1 MQIDALIE
9 QYVGI
14 KNQRSQLAAQD
25 KELSQQATKLQA
37 DIMHAMSE
45 AGTYKAATAG
55 GHSVSMVKK
64 VHPAIVDWTEFYNYV
79 AETGNFD
86 LLQKRLSAPAFRD
99 RWDAGTPI
107 PGAGSTEVW
116 ELSISQSRK

>member
-1 MQIDALIE
+1 MQIDTLIQ
-9 QYVGI
+9 QYIDI
-14 KNQRSQLAAQD
+14 KNERAALATKD
-25 KELSQQATKLQA
+25 KELSQQGSKLQA

-45 AGTYKAATAG
+45 AGTYKAATAD

-64 VHPAIVDWTEFYNYV
+64 THPAIIDWAQFYEYV
-79 AETGNFD
+79 AETKNFD

-107 PGAGSTEVW
+107 PGAGSSEVW
-116 ELSISQSRK
+116 ELSISQKRN